1 MKKKGRIVALIITLV
16 AVMSWFVYPRYKLYK
31 FLKEYDNNDIFQNFC
46 DATGWDFLNYFFTFY
61 QYPESSEDSVFRLP
75 FYEAF
80 GHLPYKYVHGIF
92 VRKDTFL
99 INNNIENV
107 NKLYLKGPN
116 HNIKHTGQIINSY
129 DYKNNL
135 IIPVN
140 MPFYKFLFTKGDILV
155 GIIPE
160 HNPCNYSFPQN
171 FAYKEK
177 LNVYDTIVGD
187 AFRRAIFFPYREKY
201 GASPVYIRDF
211 YDDAAVICYEAN
223 LYSDTL
229 ILTQKCEPFNGEYDT
244 SPMSMLLNK
253 PLYRWAKEIG
263 LHQFYFSIA
272 VRPSFF
278 EKIDKKVPS
287 TATPPPVAGNT
298 FPHPGW

>member
-1 MKKKGRIVALIITLV
+1 MKKSFVIFIITVFV
-16 AVMSWFVYPRYKLYK
+16 AVMSWLVYPKYKLYK
-31 FLKEYDNNDIFQNFC
+31 FLKEYDDNDIFQNFC
-46 DATGWDFLNYFFTFY
+46 ETIEWDFLNYFFAFY

-75 FYEAF
+75 FYVAF
-80 GHLPYKYVHGIF
+80 GHVPYKYSHGIF
-92 VRKDTFL
+92 IREDTIINKDS
-99 INNNIENV
+99 IENV
-107 NKLYLKGPN
+107 IKLYLKGPN
-116 HNIKHTGQIINSY
+116 HNKKSIGQIINTI
-129 DYKNNL
+129 DYKNQ
-135 IIPVN
+135 IITPVA

-160 HNPCNYSFPQN
+160 HNPCNYSFSQN

-177 LNVYDTIVGD
+177 LDIPDTIVSD
-187 AFRRAIFFPYREKY
+187 SFRRAVFFPYREKY
-201 GASPVYIRDF
+201 GASPVYVRDF

-229 ILTQKCEPFNGEYDT
+229 ILTQKCEPFNGDYDT

-253 PLYRWAKEIG
+253 PLYAWAKEIG

-278 EKIDKKVPS
+278 EKKE
-287 TATPPPVAGNT
+287 
-298 FPHPGW
+298 